1 MDVFSVNKRTKIML
15 TKLMPDQISNF
26 WDIIKYAIEES
37 LPPIAGESPD
47 KMNKILAALLIGK
60 AQCWAIYDKTEKE
73 NRFEGIMITKVLYDD
88 ISDTKNLLI
97 YCLYGYEKIS
107 KKNWFIGIKSLVK
120 FATGQGCSQIIG
132 YSDAPLILKMV
143 ERLKGET
150 KYTFVRIP
158 LFNK

>member
-60 AQCWAIYDKTEKE
+60 AQCWASYEKTESE
-73 NRFEGIMITKVLYDD
+73 NRFEGLVITKVIYDD
-88 ISDTKNLLI
+88 ASDTRNLLI
-97 YCLYGYEKIS
+97 YCLYGYEKVSKSNWIS
-107 KKNWFIGIKSLVK
+107 GFKSLVK
-120 FATGQGCSQIIG
+120 FAIGQKCNQIIG
-132 YSDAPLILKMV
+132 YSDVPMIIDLVKKL
-143 ERLKGET
+143 GGST
-150 KYTFVRIP
+150 QYTFVKLP
-158 LFNK
+158 LFK